1 MVWGFG
7 FSGALS
13 CGLFPATVDDEEL
26 SVSAT
31 VIFGRD
37 GNFREGKHLIAL
49 ECDGG
54 FLPALACI
62 SCVSLGG

>member
-13 CGLFPATVDDEEL
+13 CGLFPATGVAT
-26 SVSAT
+26 VSAT